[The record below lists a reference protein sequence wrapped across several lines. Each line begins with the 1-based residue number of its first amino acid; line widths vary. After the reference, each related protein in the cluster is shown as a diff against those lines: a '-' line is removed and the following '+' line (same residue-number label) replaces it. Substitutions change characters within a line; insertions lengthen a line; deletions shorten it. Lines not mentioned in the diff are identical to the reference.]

1 MSSRGQHLLHP
12 GKPQRP
18 GPFPFAWVRA
28 ASFVLCLTPALWL
41 AGEWLTQSLGINPLN
56 RLLHAT
62 GIWAL
67 VMLTLTLA
75 VTPARRLSVC
85 LSQTVHARYGKR
97 LSDWNWLVKL
107 RRQWGLFVFF
117 YASLHLVIYL
127 AFDLGIGLP
136 INLGA
141 LRDDVLERPFI
152 LLGFAAF
159 VLLVPLAA
167 TSNPWAMRR
176 LGRAWKPLHR
186 LSYVVA
192 VLALVHF
199 WTQSKVGDWHAL
211 PYTLAIGALLAW
223 RLWDRRSGDEVPVRA
238 AHASV
243 TRAAATQRPSLT
255 PRSTPPPDAPV
266 ATRPAPWTT
275 FVHTAPRGR
284 VQTARR
290 RTAGWRR
297 PAP

>member
-1 MSSRGQHLLHP
+1 MSSRGHRHSPHGQPRRHGTL
-12 GKPQRP
+12 
-18 GPFPFAWVRA
+18 PFAAVRA
-28 ASFVLCLTPALWL
+28 GSFAMCLAPALWL

-67 VMLTLTLA
+67 VMLALTLA
-75 VTPARRLSVC
+75 VTPARRLSVW
-85 LSQTVHARYGKR
+85 LSQAVHARYGKR

-117 YASLHLVIYL
+117 YASLHLAVYL
-127 AFDLGIGLP
+127 AFDIGIALP
-136 INLGA
+136 RGFDA
-141 LRDDVLERPFI
+141 LREDVIERPFI

-159 VLLVPLAA
+159 FLLVPLAA
-167 TSNPWAMRR
+167 TSNQGAMRR

-199 WTQSKVGDWHAL
+199 WSQAKVGDWHAL
-211 PYTLAIGALLAW
+211 PYTVAIGALLAW
-223 RLWDRRSGDEVPVRA
+223 RLWDRRSGDEVPARST
-238 AHASV
+238 HSSV
-243 TRAAATQRPSLT
+243 TRAAAAPRPSLT
-255 PRSTPPPDAPV
+255 SRSTGPEDAPA

-275 FVHTAPRGR
+275 CVRTVPRGR